1 MMIRGIW
8 LWAQVDKLLDEKGI
22 TSEPSAKNRE
32 LAAGGAANS
41 MVSRNVQA
49 CRSETACC
57 SSGTCGACCSLVVY
71 DLGNVRD
78 SNQAL
83 LEPWLR

>member
-41 MVSRNVQA
+41 MVSHNVPGTSDVSA
-49 CRSETACC
+49 ERAVLS
-57 SSGTCGACCSLVVY
+57 SSGAGELHERS
-71 DLGNVRD
+71 REH
-78 SNQAL
+78 S
-83 LEPWLR
+83 

>member
-32 LAAGGAANS
+32 LAAG
-41 MVSRNVQA
+41 VSLTRP
-49 CRSETACC
+49 RLSILET
-57 SSGTCGACCSLVVY
+57 
-71 DLGNVRD
+71 
-78 SNQAL
+78 
-83 LEPWLR
+83 